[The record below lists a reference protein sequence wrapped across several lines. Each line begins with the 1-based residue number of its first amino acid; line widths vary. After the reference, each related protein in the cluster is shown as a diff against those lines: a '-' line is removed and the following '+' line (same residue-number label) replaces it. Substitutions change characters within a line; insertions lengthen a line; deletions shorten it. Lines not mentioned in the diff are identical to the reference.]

1 MIEQISDIFK
11 LYGDNFKHQVEQA
24 FNTKYNDIDDNCL
37 MNEVD
42 LGGEK
47 ELIRLKT
54 TDWV

>member
-1 MIEQISDIFK
+1 MMEQISDIFK

-37 MNEVD
+37 MNEAD